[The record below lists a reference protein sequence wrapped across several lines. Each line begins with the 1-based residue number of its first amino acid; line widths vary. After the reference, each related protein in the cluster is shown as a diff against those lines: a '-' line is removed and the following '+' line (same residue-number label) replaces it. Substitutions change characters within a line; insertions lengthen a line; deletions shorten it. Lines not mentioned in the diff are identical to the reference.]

1 MFTEAYLEPSLTSTM
16 EHFLLWLS
24 HILKTLNSIALLLG
38 SNFLHNSPFHEKT
51 DNCENF
57 GRKSLFLAMEQF
69 FIEIR
74 NYAMEWRHHKKMN
87 KEGLLN

>member
-1 MFTEAYLEPSLTSTM
+1 MKKLTTV
-16 EHFLLWLS
+16 
-24 HILKTLNSIALLLG
+24 KTSG
-38 SNFLHNSPFHEKT
+38 EKV
-51 DNCENF
+51 F
-57 GRKSLFLAMEQF
+57 FLAMEQF